1 MARILVV
8 DDEKVMVKGIR
19 FNLENEGYTVDV
31 GYNGRQ
37 AVELASLDKFIASLD
52 DGLDH
57 EVGQFGANL
66 SGGQRQKIAIA
77 GAILS
82 QAKLLILD
90 EPTASLD
97 IISTNEILHTV
108 SQLKGS
114 RTVVLI
120 THDREAVRA
129 ADHVIVAEGD
139 SKFCEGSPDQVGVMS
154 EFFCKLMEGGQMQE

>member
-1 MARILVV
+1 M
-8 DDEKVMVKGIR
+8 EPT
-19 FNLENEGYTVDV
+19 FP
-31 GYNGRQ
+31 
-37 AVELASLDKFIASLD
+37 
-52 DGLDH
+52 
-57 EVGQFGANL
+57 
-66 SGGQRQKIAIA
+66 
-77 GAILS
+77 AILS